1 MPPIQEQ
8 KAEPLHPAAETVKQ
22 LDQTCLNF
30 EHVKRRIHRFREV
43 MPDVFPLMKLG
54 RLDELGSY
62 SPGKAEYEADMKS
75 RGRKGGRR
83 PLSPD
88 SDSGRR
94 SPTAGAGG
102 ARAMIQQ
109 RGIII
114 FWTRTAMA
122 QAGSH
127 SRRICFAIV

>member
-1 MPPIQEQ
+1 MDEEIEPPH
-8 KAEPLHPAAETVKQ
+8 AAAETVKQ
-22 LDQTCLNF
+22 LDQTVANF
-30 EHVKRRIHRFREV
+30 EHIKRSIHKFREV

-94 SPTAGAGG
+94 SPAAGAGG
-102 ARAMIQQ
+102 ARAMI
-109 RGIII
+109 
-114 FWTRTAMA
+114 
-122 QAGSH
+122 
-127 SRRICFAIV
+127 